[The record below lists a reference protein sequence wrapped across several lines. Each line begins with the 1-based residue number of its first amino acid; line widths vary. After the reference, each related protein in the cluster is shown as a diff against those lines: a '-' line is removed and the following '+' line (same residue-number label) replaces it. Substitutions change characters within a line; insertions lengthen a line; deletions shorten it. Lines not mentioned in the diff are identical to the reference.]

1 MCIRDSYKT
10 GERNGSLI
18 ATELYDYQNDPLET
32 VNQSDNPDY
41 KQVVKAFENEFKR
54 RNVAQ
59 LN

>member
-1 MCIRDSYKT
+1 MNYKT

-41 KQVVKAFENEFKR
+41 KQVVKAFENEFLR

-59 LN
+59 LR